1 MQGNEKRRHSPS
13 CGLRLAAMVLAVSL
27 VAIPAEQIFAAG
39 RPVRP
44 SGAATR
50 EVDLHSKFSHIRV
63 YRQGSIRSLV
73 FVRDN
78 GEEVVETM
86 VNMRATHELMAEYS
100 RAMFASYL
108 FQPKPKRVLIIGLG
122 GGAMVHF
129 LEHYDPDVKVDA
141 VEIDPAVVKLA
152 EKYFKTRPTK
162 NVNIVTN
169 DGLRYLDKAE
179 GRYDV
184 VYMDAFLKPSQE
196 TDASGVPR
204 RLKTVEFYKRVQEK
218 LAPGGVMSFNLN
230 VHDGLDDDLKTI
242 REAFAQVY
250 VFRLEGGNVVAIGTR
265 DENRAKPAELQDR
278 AKEIDRRFKASF
290 SFREMLKQWER

>member
-1 MQGNEKRRHSPS
+1 M
-13 CGLRLAAMVLAVSL
+13 RLAALIVMVA
-27 VAIPAEQIFAAG
+27 FAATQAG
-39 RPVRP
+39 ETFAASRAARPTGP
-44 SGAATR
+44 ATR
-50 EVDLHSKFSHIRV
+50 EVDLRSKFSHIRV

-86 VNMRATHELMAEYS
+86 INMRAPHELMAEYC

-129 LEHYDPDVKVDA
+129 LEHYDPEVKIDA

-162 NVNIVTN
+162 NVNIVTD
-169 DGLRYLDKAE
+169 DGLRYLEKPE
-179 GRYDV
+179 SRYDV

-196 TDASGVPR
+196 TDSTGVPR
-204 RLKTVEFYKRVQEK
+204 RMKTVEFYKRVQQK
-218 LAPGGVMSFNLN
+218 LALNGVMSFNLN
-230 VHDGLDDDLKTI
+230 AHDGLDDDLKTL
-242 REAFAQVY
+242 REAFAQVCI
-250 VFRLEGGNVVAIGTR
+250 FRLEGGNVVAVCTR
-265 DENRAKPAELQDR
+265 DETRAKPSELQDR

-290 SFREMLKQWER
+290 SFREMLK